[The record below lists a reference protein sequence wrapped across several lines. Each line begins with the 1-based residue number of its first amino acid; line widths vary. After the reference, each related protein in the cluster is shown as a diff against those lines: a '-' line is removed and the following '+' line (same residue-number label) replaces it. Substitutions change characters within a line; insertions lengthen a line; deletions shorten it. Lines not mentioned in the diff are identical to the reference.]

1 MKILHIFLIPFL
13 CVLVSQYVYAQ
24 KLNNIPINTIKESNN
39 EDIVSGNEKFMN
51 GDYYGAL
58 NTYMEGIK
66 RNEYVAYFN
75 MGVTYYVIG
84 NYKKAEDCFINALKI
99 NKKNIDAELNLAY
112 TYIMLGKINQ
122 AEDILIKYIDKL
134 ENPSFYVNL
143 ANLFLE
149 KGNTAKAY
157 FYLIKALNSKPDDF
171 YTQLSLANYLAAIGD
186 KNRSMQI
193 LEGLHS
199 EGYFENFNI
208 ARAYFN
214 LEDYLKSNNYLKKA
228 SIYSETAEIYDLM
241 AKNYALL
248 NERSM
253 QVDSLKRLVG
263 IDNSQYNKINYAVA
277 MFCMNDEDQALD
289 YIKNIIKND
298 KNQLIFKHLYYDLLI
313 SGNNIN
319 DARSFVENLY
329 KSTAT
334 PENLYIYVKHLL
346 TSGNRSDLIKA
357 RQLIYSKPSNN
368 YMTLAHIILNI
379 KDKKYSEGL
388 RKIDNI
394 KYQDLNDFQRE
405 EYNILRSILNLNSN
419 RFNNALD
426 SAKKIPY
433 YRGEYFWINFIVYW
447 NLRDFNRAL
456 NAIKIGHYSCLNN
469 KKTKKIKININP
481 SLLDMNLSFIFYER
495 PVDIMENLLYPIF
508 MDANEIL
515 EILRFGSKLAKTYN
529 VETALTTLSRS
540 LAFTEAIDKNNKAV
554 FNILKGD
561 YTSAL
566 KYLVEANSELE
577 NNPVILFNLGITYK
591 FLGDIVEALRFF
603 EMSISSNRY
612 FYPASIAKAGLY
624 AKYGRITEA
633 NNILENVYYA
643 FDSHVSDISQ
653 LPLYIKYTEYL
664 AGIGLEKY
672 DSVESK
678 LKNVK
683 KTQYDELILA
693 AVDYLRGNK
702 LKSLEKMR
710 SIKTFRSI
718 YLHDF
723 LSLYNG
729 RRPLGT
735 DNINDR
741 VYRFTIYFI
750 EANRGQKP
758 TIVFNKND
766 KYEVKEAIYYN
777 ILFRQYNE
785 ALSNIR
791 QLSEL
796 DPNFPML
803 YEATLYYFIII
814 DDIVNS
820 EGAYNSLVRSN
831 SDNLF
836 SQYYKLLY
844 LLYNGDLK
852 NIENNLFTLKSDYPS
867 SIKGHVLYVI
877 YSFLKGDLEGIKSSL
892 NYISE
897 HYENYEKRINI
908 NFTINDL

>member
-1 MKILHIFLIPFL
+1 MKILLKLLILFL
-13 CVLVSQYVYAQ
+13 CVLISQHVYAQ
-24 KLNNIPINTIKESNN
+24 KLKSIPINSIKESNN
-39 EDIVSGNEKFMN
+39 EEIVSGNEKFMN

-58 NTYMEGIK
+58 NTYMEGIR

-99 NKKNIDAELNLAY
+99 NKKSVDAELNLAF

-122 AEDILIKYIDKL
+122 AENLLIKYIGKL

-157 FYLIKALNSKPDDF
+157 FYINKVLNSDPENF
-171 YTQLSLANYLAAIGD
+171 YAQLSMANYLATIGD
-186 KNRSMQI
+186 KNGSIQI
-193 LEGLHS
+193 LERLHP

-208 ARAYFN
+208 ARTYFN
-214 LEDYLKSNNYLKKA
+214 LEDYLKSNGFLKKA
-228 SIYSETAEIYDLM
+228 SIYSETAEVYDLM
-241 AKNYALL
+241 AKNYALI

-253 QVDSLKRLVG
+253 QVDSLKRLVD
-263 IDNSQYNKINYAVA
+263 IDNSQYNKINYAVG
-277 MFCMNDEDQALD
+277 MYCMDAKDQALN
-289 YIKNIIKND
+289 YIRNIIKND
-298 KNQLIFKHLYYDLLI
+298 KNQLIFKHLYYELL

-329 KSTAT
+329 KSTNT
-334 PENLYIYVKHLL
+334 TENLYLYVKHLL
-346 TSGNRSDLIKA
+346 TSGNRSDIIKA
-357 RQLIYSKPSNN
+357 RQLIYSKPINN
-368 YMTLAHIILNI
+368 YISLAHILLNI

-388 RKIDNI
+388 RRIDGI
-394 KYQDLNDFQRE
+394 HYQKLNDFQRE
-405 EYNILRSILNLNSN
+405 EYDILTSILNLNTN
-419 RFNNALD
+419 RFNNVLD
-426 SAKKIPY
+426 SAKRIPY
-433 YRGEYFWINFIVYW
+433 YRGEYFWINFIVSW
-447 NLRDFNRAL
+447 NLRDFNRAV

-469 KKTKKIKININP
+469 KKTKKVKININP

-495 PVDIMENLLYPIF
+495 PIDIMENMLYPIF

-529 VETALTTLSRS
+529 IETALTTLSRS

-554 FNILKGD
+554 FNIIKGD
-561 YTSAL
+561 YTGAL

-577 NNPVILFNLGITYK
+577 NNPVILFNLGMTYK
-591 FLGDIVEALRFF
+591 FLGDIVEAQRFF

-624 AKYGRITEA
+624 AKYRRMAEA
-633 NNILENVYYA
+633 NNILENVYNA
-643 FDSHVSDISQ
+643 FDSHASDISQ
-653 LPLYIKYTEYL
+653 LPLYIKHTKYL
-664 AGIGLEKY
+664 AGIGLGKY
-672 DSVESK
+672 DSITTELS
-678 LKNVK
+678 NVK

-693 AVDYLRGNK
+693 VVDYLKGNK
-702 LKSLEKMR
+702 LKSLEKIR
-710 SIKTFRSI
+710 SIKTFRSS

-729 RRPLGT
+729 RKPLAT
-735 DNINDR
+735 DKINDR
-741 VYRFTIYFI
+741 VYKFTTYFI
-750 EANRGQKP
+750 KANTGQKP
-758 TIVFNKND
+758 TIAFNKND

-791 QLSEL
+791 QLSYL
-796 DPNFPML
+796 DSKFPML
-803 YEATLYYFIII
+803 YEVTLYYFIIM

-820 EGAYNSLVRSN
+820 EGAYNSLVRFG

-852 NIENNLFTLKSDYPS
+852 NIENNLSNLKTDYPS
-867 SIKGHVLYVI
+867 SIKGHVLNMI
-877 YSFLKGDLEGIKSSL
+877 YSFLKGDLGGIKISL
-892 NYISE
+892 DYISG

-908 NFTINDL
+908 NFTVSDL